1 MAQNPQDPQ
10 PQPDQTSSRGMKSKH
25 RYNGLVVGGALT
37 ALLFLL
43 FTLVGGV
50 SIDGTINPLWIG
62 VILGVMVTGLGI
74 FRVLRGPTAF
84 GLGDVEHEHQK
95 P

>member
-1 MAQNPQDPQ
+1 MTDNPQDPQ
-10 PQPDQTSSRGMKSKH
+10 PQPIPNSFGEVKGKR

-37 ALLFLL
+37 ALVFLL
-43 FTLVGGV
+43 FTLVSGV
-50 SIDGTINPLWIG
+50 SRDGTINPLWIG
-62 VILGVMVTGLGI
+62 VILGVMVTALGV

>member
-1 MAQNPQDPQ
+1 MTQNLQEPQ
-10 PQPDQTSSRGMKSKH
+10 PRPEPNSSGGGRGKH

-37 ALLFLL
+37 ALVFLL
-43 FTLVGGV
+43 FTLVSGV

-62 VILGVMVTGLGI
+62 VIMGLLVSALGI

-84 GLGDVEHEHQK
+84 GLGDVEHEHHK

>member
-1 MAQNPQDPQ
+1 MTHSQQNPEPN
-10 PQPDQTSSRGMKSKH
+10 PTPEPVGEPHPKH

-37 ALLFLL
+37 ALLFLI
-43 FTLVGGV
+43 FTLAGGV

-62 VILGVMVTGLGI
+62 VIIGVLVTGLGI

>member
-1 MAQNPQDPQ
+1 MTQNPQDPQ
-10 PQPDQTSSRGMKSKH
+10 LQPDPTSSGGVKGKH

-43 FTLVGGV
+43 FTLVSGV

>member
-1 MAQNPQDPQ
+1 MTQNQQDPQ
-10 PQPDQTSSRGMKSKH
+10 PQPEPNSSGGMKGKH

-37 ALLFLL
+37 ALVFLL

-62 VILGVMVTGLGI
+62 VILGVMVCALGI
-74 FRVLRGPTAF
+74 YRVLRGPTAF